1 MNYSRQLDIYDAEN
15 RKDVAYIIGAGATG
29 SWLSLILSKLGFS
42 AIKVF
47 DFDIIEEHNLPNQFF
62 KNRQVG
68 MLKVRALG
76 KNIAELGSNPSFEY
90 ASYATK
96 ITKDVEEDTEYVSTY
111 SVNALTNRMYED
123 MFDGY
128 TVSIFCLVDSMTTRK
143 EIFEALVEY
152 LVIPNKDRD
161 GNELT
166 AYPRFI
172 ETRMGLTGYRIY
184 DIDLGNLKDR
194 EEYRKTLYSD
204 EEAEASACGT
214 SKSIVSTAIQCA
226 SHAVGM
232 LLGNLNGIDYIPNE
246 VIFDIQSSV
255 LLTKKFDKGE

>member
-1 MNYSRQLDIYDAEN
+1 MDYSRQLDIYDAEN

-29 SWLSLILSKLGFS
+29 SWLSLILSKLGFR
-42 AIKVF
+42 ALKVF
-47 DFDIIEEHNLPNQFF
+47 DFDVIEEHNLPNQFF
-62 KNRQVG
+62 KNKQVG
-68 MLKVRALG
+68 MLKVKALN
-76 KNIAELGSNPSFEY
+76 KNLNELSSNPGCNFYSY
-90 ASYATK
+90 ASK
-96 ITKDVEEDTEYVSTY
+96 ITKDVEEETEYVSTY
-111 SVNALTNRMYED
+111 SVNALANIMYED
-123 MFDGY
+123 MCEGY
-128 TVSIFCLVDSMTTRK
+128 TVSIFCLVDSMTARK
-143 EIFEALVEY
+143 EIFEALVEDI
-152 LVIPNKDRD
+152 VIPEEDKD
-161 GNELT
+161 GNKIT

-184 DIDLGNLKDR
+184 DIDLGNPKDR

-214 SKSIVSTAIQCA
+214 SKSIISTAMQCA

-232 LLGNLNGIDYIPNE
+232 LLGNLNGVDYIPNE